1 MIAQLSK
8 NLAKEKAEAEE
19 AALQAEEQKA
29 DAERAAQELE
39 EQILASK
46 KAS

>member
-8 NLAKEKAEAEE
+8 NLAKEKAEAEA

-29 DAERAAQELE
+29 DAERAAQDLE